1 MELLNQL
8 EFIEGLEWNLMF
20 PVFSLVVILLSYLML
35 LKDVLD
41 QKLKTTIRQEEQMD
55 IQEKIFS
62 SPGRPIGIL
71 NLPLEERLRRDREA
85 LKASFRRMKSFFQK
99 FRIKV
104 STLFLNEFLR
114 AQSVNELHAGQKS
127 NFVVCALR
135 SDFTFAFVYFKQ
147 S

>member
-1 MELLNQL
+1 MELLNHL

-20 PVFSLVVILLSYLML
+20 PVFSLFVILLSYLLL

-62 SPGRPIGIL
+62 SPGRPIGNL

-85 LKASFRRMKSFFQK
+85 LRKLLS
-99 FRIKV
+99 
-104 STLFLNEFLR
+104 E
-114 AQSVNELHAGQKS
+114 G
-127 NFVVCALR
+127 
-135 SDFTFAFVYFKQ
+135 
-147 S
+147 

>member
-8 EFIEGLEWNLMF
+8 EFFEGLEWKLMF

-41 QKLKTTIRQEEQMD
+41 QKLKTTIRQEEQME

-71 NLPLEERLRRDREA
+71 TLPLEERLRRDREA
-85 LKASFRRMKSFFQK
+85 LRKLLSER
-99 FRIKV
+99 
-104 STLFLNEFLR
+104 
-114 AQSVNELHAGQKS
+114 
-127 NFVVCALR
+127 
-135 SDFTFAFVYFKQ
+135 
-147 S
+147 

>member
-8 EFIEGLEWNLMF
+8 KFIEGLEWNLMF

-35 LKDVLD
+35 LKDVLG

-62 SPGRPIGIL
+62 SPGRPIWIL

-85 LKASFRRMKSFFQK
+85 LRKLLS
-99 FRIKV
+99 
-104 STLFLNEFLR
+104 E
-114 AQSVNELHAGQKS
+114 G
-127 NFVVCALR
+127 
-135 SDFTFAFVYFKQ
+135 
-147 S
+147 

>member
-1 MELLNQL
+1 MNHL

-41 QKLKTTIRQEEQMD
+41 QKLRITIRQEEQMD
-55 IQEKIFS
+55 IQEKILS

-85 LKASFRRMKSFFQK
+85 LRKLLQ
-99 FRIKV
+99 
-104 STLFLNEFLR
+104 E
-114 AQSVNELHAGQKS
+114 
-127 NFVVCALR
+127 
-135 SDFTFAFVYFKQ
+135 D
-147 S
+147 

>member
-41 QKLKTTIRQEEQMD
+41 QKLRTTIRQEEQMD
-55 IQEKIFS
+55 IQEKILS
-62 SPGRPIGIL
+62 SPGRPVGIL

-85 LKASFRRMKSFFQK
+85 LRKLLS
-99 FRIKV
+99 
-104 STLFLNEFLR
+104 E
-114 AQSVNELHAGQKS
+114 G
-127 NFVVCALR
+127 
-135 SDFTFAFVYFKQ
+135 
-147 S
+147 

>member
-41 QKLKTTIRQEEQMD
+41 QKLRTTIRQEEQIV
-55 IQEKIFS
+55 IQEKILS
-62 SPGRPIGIL
+62 SPGRPVGIL

-85 LKASFRRMKSFFQK
+85 LRK
-99 FRIKV
+99 FL
-104 STLFLNEFLR
+104 SE
-114 AQSVNELHAGQKS
+114 G
-127 NFVVCALR
+127 
-135 SDFTFAFVYFKQ
+135 
-147 S
+147 

>member
-1 MELLNQL
+1 MNHL

-20 PVFSLVVILLSYLML
+20 PVFSLVVILVSYLML

-55 IQEKIFS
+55 IQEKILS

-85 LKASFRRMKSFFQK
+85 LRKLLS
-99 FRIKV
+99 
-104 STLFLNEFLR
+104 E
-114 AQSVNELHAGQKS
+114 G
-127 NFVVCALR
+127 
-135 SDFTFAFVYFKQ
+135 
-147 S
+147 

>member
-8 EFIEGLEWNLMF
+8 KFIEGLEWNLMF
-20 PVFSLVVILLSYLML
+20 PVFSLVIILLSYLML

-62 SPGRPIGIL
+62 SPGRLIGIL

-85 LKASFRRMKSFFQK
+85 LRKLLS
-99 FRIKV
+99 
-104 STLFLNEFLR
+104 E
-114 AQSVNELHAGQKS
+114 G
-127 NFVVCALR
+127 
-135 SDFTFAFVYFKQ
+135 
-147 S
+147 

>member
-41 QKLKTTIRQEEQMD
+41 QKMRTTIRQEEQMD

-62 SPGRPIGIL
+62 SRGRPVGIL

-85 LKASFRRMKSFFQK
+85 LRKLLSE
-99 FRIKV
+99 V
-104 STLFLNEFLR
+104 
-114 AQSVNELHAGQKS
+114 
-127 NFVVCALR
+127 
-135 SDFTFAFVYFKQ
+135 
-147 S
+147 

>member
-8 EFIEGLEWNLMF
+8 KFIEGLEWNLMF
-20 PVFSLVVILLSYLML
+20 PVFSLFVILLSYLML

-62 SPGRPIGIL
+62 SPVRPIGIL

-85 LKASFRRMKSFFQK
+85 LRKLLS
-99 FRIKV
+99 
-104 STLFLNEFLR
+104 E
-114 AQSVNELHAGQKS
+114 G
-127 NFVVCALR
+127 
-135 SDFTFAFVYFKQ
+135 
-147 S
+147 

>member
-41 QKLKTTIRQEEQMD
+41 QKMRTTIRQEEQMD

-62 SPGRPIGIL
+62 SQGRPVGIL

-85 LKASFRRMKSFFQK
+85 LRKLLS
-99 FRIKV
+99 
-104 STLFLNEFLR
+104 E
-114 AQSVNELHAGQKS
+114 G
-127 NFVVCALR
+127 
-135 SDFTFAFVYFKQ
+135 
-147 S
+147 